1 METIVVRR
9 AVCWCLGW
17 LIISRSILITSFAIY
32 HQIWKMIWRF
42 TIYQQSALRFKCIS
56 IPLATPNPTSSV
68 ASPNQTVWGRDCDT
82 KPRDILLSPSSLNV
96 FWYRKRIKFQHHWVT
111 VCVPFSLS
119 PSSGALSSQKIPL
132 IPAFVENDLFVYV
145 RIRLSSSNNIK
156 LALSHLKIWLLLRN
170 IARSPSHIH
179 LRSGVAAL
187 AALIMETN

>member
-1 METIVVRR
+1 METIVVSR

-17 LIISRSILITSFAIY
+17 LIISRCISITSFAIY
-32 HQIWKMIWRF
+32 HQIWKSFDVSQSTNKQLCIFNASAKSNLIGRF
-42 TIYQQSALRFKCIS
+42 TESDCLGTRLRYEATRYTLITFVTKCLL
-56 IPLATPNPTSSV
+56 IPQKNKIPTPN
-68 ASPNQTVWGRDCDT
+68 
-82 KPRDILLSPSSLNV
+82 
-96 FWYRKRIKFQHHWVT
+96 
-111 VCVPFSLS
+111 CVPFSLS